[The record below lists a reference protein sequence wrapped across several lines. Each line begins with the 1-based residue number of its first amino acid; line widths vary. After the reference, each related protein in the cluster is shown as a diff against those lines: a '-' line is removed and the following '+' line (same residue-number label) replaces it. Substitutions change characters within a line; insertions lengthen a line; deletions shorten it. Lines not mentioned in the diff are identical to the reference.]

1 MTNWIIPCNPKNYDV
16 IGAFQKLKQI
26 DWKQSMKNIDTGDI
40 VYIYV
45 SRPYQKIMFQ
55 CVVVK
60 TNLPRVEID
69 DDIFVEDGTPFVGYG
84 NHMRLQLIKKLDG
97 PVLGLD
103 MLKRNGLKGNVQ
115 GPMRVSGE
123 LLRYIENEIDKDDQ

>member
-1 MTNWIIPCNPKNYDV
+1 
-16 IGAFQKLKQI
+16 
-26 DWKQSMKNIDTGDI
+26 MKNIDTGDI